1 MEGFRGV
8 SKCRGVLFSKFPLQS
23 LSNVFGYSFLELF
36 LFNFLARMNQA
47 VPRPRGEVVFCRPR
61 RNMFTSWIVGLA
73 LVVSLSPLTFAQQP
87 APAPSAVPIT
97 GVSFAVPEELEAV
110 TYDLVLESLDLVGAP
125 STSPKISAFAAKVG
139 AFLRENGYPFANAV
153 ATFDPAA
160 PGKLTLAV
168 KPGKLGLANVD
179 GNVWLS
185 SEGILRSLGW
195 KEGET
200 FHYGNFYSSASTFNK
215 NRFVEVDSK
224 LRPRRGEDGGIIVDA
239 DFSVEDSVPVVL
251 TVDVIN
257 DGPRQSS
264 RWRVGAGLEWW
275 EPFSESDRLSFSW
288 SGDASSP
295 SQISSYSFNYIGK
308 SGDKTDWFVYGGY
321 SESEYD
327 NVVSGADLDIL
338 GEGLNLGLA
347 GTRRLTDSGS
357 LALSFGAT
365 YLNVSNSMTF
375 YGTSYSDERLSLFL
389 PRLGLQGILLD
400 ALPGKTFWS
409 AGVVTDAGFA
419 DDADLATQRPGVSS
433 GFFVGQFGLT
443 TLQPLDFFS
452 EGTGL
457 YLGLYG
463 QVVDAPVPVSLQ
475 KGLGGSR
482 SVRGYLE
489 REAYGDNGVHLNT
502 ELRLPSRS
510 ASAFGLEGSVQPLFF
525 YDYGYVSSESSISG
539 TEDSVG
545 MQSVGAG
552 LIGSFE
558 KGLDFSLHV
567 GVPIES
573 SPLTDSSSP
582 HAHLDLSFRF

>member
-1 MEGFRGV
+1 
-8 SKCRGVLFSKFPLQS
+8 
-23 LSNVFGYSFLELF
+23 
-36 LFNFLARMNQA
+36 MNQA
-47 VPRPRGEVVFCRPR
+47 VPCPRGEVAFGWPR
-61 RNMFTSWIVGLA
+61 HKTFTLCIAGFALA
-73 LVVSLSPLTFAQQP
+73 ALMSPLTFAQQP
-87 APAPSAVPIT
+87 VPALAAASIT
-97 GVSFAVPEELEAV
+97 GVSFEVPEELEAV
-110 TYDLVLESLDLVGAP
+110 TSDLAMKSLDLVGVP

-160 PGKLTLAV
+160 PGKLTLTV
-168 KPGKLGLANVD
+168 KPGKLGVGNVD

-195 KEGET
+195 NEGET
-200 FHYGNFYSSASTFNK
+200 FHYGKFHASASGLNQ
-215 NRFVEVDSK
+215 NRFVEVNSK

-275 EPFSESDRLSFSW
+275 EPFSESDRLSLSW

-295 SQISSYSFNYIGK
+295 SQISSYSFNYLGK
-308 SGDKTDWFVYGGY
+308 SGEKTDWFVYGGY
-321 SESEYD
+321 SDSEYD
-327 NVVSGADLDIL
+327 NVVSGADLDIA
-338 GEGLNLGLA
+338 GEGLNLGVA

-375 YGTSYSDERLSLFL
+375 YGASYSDERLTLL
-389 PRLGLQGILLD
+389 MPRLGLQGILID

-409 AGVVTDAGFA
+409 VGVLTDAGIA

-433 GFFVGQFGLT
+433 GFYVGQFGLT

-457 YLGLYG
+457 YLGLFG
-463 QVVDAPVPVSLQ
+463 QVVNDPVPVSLQ

-489 REAYGDNGVHLNT
+489 REAYGDNGVHLNA

-525 YDYGYVSSESSISG
+525 YDYGYVSSESSLSG
-539 TEDSVG
+539 TDDSVG

-552 LIGSFE
+552 LIGSFD
-558 KGLDFSLHV
+558 KGLDLSLHV
-567 GVPIES
+567 GVPIEA
-573 SPLTDSSSP
+573 SPVTESHAP